1 MSSSSPGRNNG
12 RSTPPPLD
20 PTNGNNQTPE
30 PAANVSAG
38 EKEKSGKK
46 SSAISEKVGFFEQ
59 VWRRRR
65 SRSSGKKDKSAKKE
79 AGLAADDRQSR
90 IERAYYGKRDVNSI
104 KKFHFKIFIN
114 IHSILRP
121 LFTDM

>member
-12 RSTPPPLD
+12 RSTPPLHTA
-20 PTNGNNQTPE
+20 PTNGNSQTPE
-30 PAANVSAG
+30 SAAANVSTGG

-65 SRSSGKKDKSAKKE
+65 SRSAGKKDKAAKKE

-90 IERAYYGKRDVNSI
+90 IERAYYGKRDVNSNLD
-104 KKFHFKIFIN
+104 KHNSLNFFGFQ
-114 IHSILRP
+114 
-121 LFTDM
+121 